1 MDTLVQVRLREGAS
15 AHLLIHVEVQARP
28 DAAFLKRM
36 YTYHCRLWD
45 RYGRHDRQVIH
56 VAVLTRSAA
65 HAPTLAF
72 RDAPLQAVAGSAG
85 MAFAVLHLLAWR
97 ERRDEL
103 LGMARHNPFAVV
115 VLAEIDSAAAG
126 GPETRLARKTRL
138 LCLLY
143 EYTYGDA
150 DVNRLFTFID
160 GVLTLPR
167 VQARRFNETVDAIE
181 KEYDVAYVTSV
192 ERIGI
197 EKGLAQGR
205 GEGRHEG
212 LRQALS
218 SLLERRFGPLPTH
231 ARERVQTASVDT
243 LQIWLLRV
251 LDAAKLDD
259 VFED

>member
-1 MDTLVQVRLREGAS
+1 M
-15 AHLLIHVEVQARP
+15 
-28 DAAFLKRM
+28 
-36 YTYHCRLWD
+36 
-45 RYGRHDRQVIH
+45 IH

-65 HAPTLAF
+65 HAPRLAF
-72 RDAPLQAVAGSAG
+72 RDAPLRAVAGSAG

-115 VLAEIDSAAAG
+115 VLTEIDSAAAG

-138 LCLLY
+138 LRLLY
-143 EYTYGDA
+143 EYTYGEA

-167 VQARRFNETVDAIE
+167 AQARRFNETVDAIE

-197 EKGLAQGR
+197 EKGLEQGR

-218 SLLERRFGPLPTH
+218 SQLERRFGPLPPA

-243 LQIWLLRV
+243 LQAWLLRV
-251 LDAAKLDD
+251 LDAARLDD
-259 VFED
+259 VFEA

>member
-1 MDTLVQVRLREGAS
+1 M
-15 AHLLIHVEVQARP
+15 
-28 DAAFLKRM
+28 
-36 YTYHCRLWD
+36 
-45 RYGRHDRQVIH
+45 IH

-72 RDAPLQAVAGSAG
+72 RDAPLRAVAGSAG

-138 LCLLY
+138 LRLLY
-143 EYTYGDA
+143 EYTYGET

-197 EKGLAQGR
+197 EKGLAQGLAQGRLEGRQEGRQEGR
-205 GEGRHEG
+205 GEGHHEG

-218 SLLERRFGPLPTH
+218 SLLERRFGPLPPA
-231 ARERVQTASVDT
+231 ARERVQTASADT

-251 LDAAKLDD
+251 LDAARLDD

>member
-1 MDTLVQVRLREGAS
+1 M
-15 AHLLIHVEVQARP
+15 
-28 DAAFLKRM
+28 
-36 YTYHCRLWD
+36 
-45 RYGRHDRQVIH
+45 IH

-85 MAFAVLHLLAWR
+85 MAFAVVHLLAWR

-138 LCLLY
+138 LRLLY
-143 EYTYGDA
+143 EYTYGEA

-197 EKGLAQGR
+197 EKGLEQGR

-218 SLLERRFGPLPTH
+218 SLLERRFGPLPPA
-231 ARERVQTASVDT
+231 ARERVQTASADT

-251 LDAAKLDD
+251 LDAARLDD